1 MVLRFFFL
9 FWFCLAGNLFAQYQS
24 YPRLQALFDKALYSE
39 CIEKAAAYIADDR
52 EALYPYFWQLRSYL
66 AIHQLRFHDK
76 KKLALDKA
84 VNIAVKL
91 QKRDAKGYFSETY
104 PGVYSD
110 LLKFGMHDAKQLC
123 LSQRDKSE
131 QLYKKLEAL
140 PHGPELEFSHYECL
154 KSSGDPLANQKLSA
168 LVETLTRKHAGKAVA
183 TDTFESYFAEMA
195 LVYARNGFTH
205 KAITTCRS
213 ASGRYGQIPKCK
225 AAIGTE
231 VGRQCAVLNYDSD
244 LNTLHSAYSFLMSA
258 DSLFQQAADSDL
270 QRLRRLIAA
279 RRMYLATDD
288 HSAEV
293 LKSFKAYAGNY
304 KTDIPDTVSSFF
316 NLYRKAFQAKPNY
329 NELFAFAYQTEL
341 TRFYQRG
348 TLFDAAKFVFQSLQA
363 DKNWQTAIAYLR
375 YCDKAF
381 PKEKQALAKMKT
393 ELNGRLLK
401 SMQDGSYS
409 SENSIN
415 TDVAATPA
423 LRDAQLQQYIRKLQQ
438 LLAAGNYN
446 AFARLVQKALLA
458 HPANSS
464 LLALKKQYV
473 LADYRHEFSRETSAI
488 KVFENPPS
496 ALKCAPGKPSD
507 QMSMVVLKR
516 LMYVRRL
523 AGIPDTCIFDA
534 AMSRQCQSA
543 ALMMASNQM
552 LDHAPPKTWKCYTA
566 EGALAAG
573 SGNLSLGH
581 GFNDA
586 LMGQVEDFGSGNYA
600 CGHRRWILNPYNR
613 VFGFGSTEDA
623 MCLKVFGTGAKQPE
637 NGYVFNDSQFV
648 TWPSADYFPIR
659 LLPERWSFSLEDA
672 DFSKAKV
679 SVSLNGKQLKVTQEK
694 LASGYGMNTLVWTIA
709 ENIVSDA
716 VYTVSITQVKTSR
729 NQIRKYT
736 YKISFLDA
744 D

>member
-84 VNIAVKL
+84 LSIAVKL
-91 QKRDAKGYFSETY
+91 QKRDAKGYFAETY

-110 LLKFGMHDAKQLC
+110 LLKYGIRDAKQMC

-131 QLYKKLEAL
+131 QVYKKLAAL

-154 KSSGDPLANQKLSA
+154 KSSGDPHANQKLSE
-168 LVETLTRKHAGKAVA
+168 LIETLTRKYAGKVVA

-195 LVYARNGFTH
+195 LVYARNGFNH
-205 KAITTCRS
+205 KAIIACKS
-213 ASGRYGQIPKCK
+213 ATGIYGQIPKCK
-225 AAIGTE
+225 ATIDAE
-231 VGRQCAVLNYDSD
+231 LGRQCAVLNYDSD
-244 LNTLHSAYSFLMSA
+244 LDALHSAYTFLMSA
-258 DSLFQQAADSDL
+258 DSLFHNAPVNDQ

-293 LKSFKAYAGNY
+293 LQSLKAYAGNY
-304 KTDIPDTVSSFF
+304 KTNVPDTVSAFF
-316 NLYRKAFQAKPNY
+316 NLYRNAFQGKPNY
-329 NELFAFAYQTEL
+329 NELYAFAYQTEL

-348 TLFDAAKFVFQSLQA
+348 TLFEAAKFVHQALQA
-363 DKNWQTAIAYLR
+363 DKQWQTAIAYLR

-381 PKEKQALAKMKT
+381 PKEKQALAKMRS

-401 SMQDGSYS
+401 AMQDGSYP
-409 SENSIN
+409 SENTLN

-438 LLAAGNYN
+438 LLSAGNYN

-458 HPANSS
+458 HSANSS
-464 LLALKKQYV
+464 LLALKKQYI
-473 LADYRHEFSRETSAI
+473 LADYRHAFSGVSGSVQ
-488 KVFENPPS
+488 VFEKPPS
-496 ALKCAPGKPSD
+496 AQKCVSGKPSD
-507 QMSMVVLKR
+507 LMTMAVLNR

-523 AGIPDTCIFDA
+523 AGIPDTCVFDA

-613 VFGFGSTEDA
+613 VFGFGSTEEA
-623 MCLKVFGTGAKQPE
+623 MCLKVFGTGGKQPE

-648 TWPSADYFPIR
+648 AWPSADYFPIR

-709 ENIVSDA
+709 ETIVPDA

-736 YKISFLDA
+736 YKISFLETD
-744 D
+744 